1 MDQWDENNEEEAAEP
16 APPPSLL
23 YHEEVPGLIAVLVAL
38 GTLLTALYPAWGDG
52 WMPVRGD
59 AMTYF
64 WPLRE
69 ALSTALREGVLPLY
83 ETTNNGGTALW
94 LNPQTQTFYPPARLF
109 RYAPVPHAMGIL
121 HGAHLVLLFAGVV
134 ALLRRLDFRYSS
146 ASLAALGVALGG
158 TFLSVSPML
167 DKAQSAAWIPLML
180 WAGLS
185 LHRPGLLPR
194 IVLATSTSMAVL
206 AGGLDMVVLGIL
218 ATVLVASVAGVT
230 DPEFLEEE
238 EEEEPEEEEEEDLF
252 GEDDSAGNDDFRPL
266 MLGGEEEE
274 EAPEAPVTKGPPPFL
289 VLWSEIPARGGEA
302 ARLCLQA
309 GLWIA
314 VGLGLS
320 AHQWLPF
327 RALIET
333 STWGQPLEA
342 AELGARALRFG
353 DILGL
358 IAPNL
363 PYDPVQGIYRPPGAE
378 AATWVYLPGLYAGGS
393 ALLLG
398 VLGTIHLV
406 RAHFAQVQ
414 QRWLIPGPTMTATM
428 GSLICVIMAAG
439 PAIPPI
445 GWLET
450 HLPIISSIRYPEK
463 WLLPAAI
470 LATVPIAHG
479 ARLLA
484 STQLPNRTVL
494 RIGGGLLTSI
504 LLLALGAMAME
515 GDASRGMSLAAGS
528 LTVGLLICSLWRLQV
543 GPNRHLVGALGIA
556 LAVLIAGVELS
567 AHNLPLSPLE
577 DPSEIATPPVAAS
590 RILLSA
596 DKQRRSSGTLLP
608 GRARLHQASY
618 AQHDKDPLTSPE
630 APLHQVLREALL
642 GGIAA
647 VWGIEVMR
655 DWLVMPPS
663 GLERWYESLMEL
675 PLARQFYGLRLAG
688 ITHIVVHFR
697 DDALELLPLL
707 RDGLLEEVF
716 TPEGAWTQVVL
727 FALTDPLPACRWTPL
742 GMPASNGLPVVPT
755 KDSGGIWEGRVSAG
769 NGLLVCSRPW
779 DPAWH
784 VEVDGSAV
792 HTQIVNGFQLAVPV
806 PAGAHEVRMEYRP
819 RGMKMARNLQ
829 ILSSAL
835 LFVLLGLGLMSGRR
849 RGPGSKSPASEPGQ
863 SGEAPITEGDATVG
877 YSTEGYSTEGYET
890 DGYSTEGYETDGYP
904 PEGTHDDGSYNA

>member
-1 MDQWDENNEEEAAEP
+1 MDQWGENNEEEVAAPE
-16 APPPSLL
+16 APPSIL
-23 YHEEVPGLIAVLVAL
+23 YHEAVPGLIGVLVAL
-38 GTLLTALYPAWGDG
+38 GTLLVALYPAWGDG

-69 ALSTALREGVLPLY
+69 ALSAALREGTLPLY

-109 RYAPVPHAMGIL
+109 RYVPVPHAMGIL
-121 HGAHLVLLFAGVV
+121 HSAHLVLLFAGVV

-167 DKAQSAAWIPLML
+167 DKAHSAAWIPLML
-180 WAGLS
+180 WSGLS

-194 IVLATSTSMAVL
+194 IVLAGSTSMAVL

-218 ATVLVASVAGVT
+218 ATVLAASVAGVA
-230 DPEFLEEE
+230 DPEFIEEIEEE
-238 EEEEPEEEEEEDLF
+238 KPEEEEEEDLF
-252 GEDDSAGNDDFRPL
+252 GGGDSAGSDDDFRPL
-266 MLGGEEEE
+266 RLGEEEDE
-274 EAPEAPVTKGPPPFL
+274 EPSEEPVASGPSPFL
-289 VLWSEIPARGGEA
+289 VMWEEIPAQGA
-302 ARLCLQA
+302 KTARLSLQA
-309 GLWIA
+309 VLWIA
-314 VGLGLS
+314 IGLGLS

-333 STWGQPLEA
+333 SSWGQPLEA

-363 PYDPVQGIYRPPGAE
+363 PYDPVQAIYRPPGAE
-378 AATWVYLPGLYAGGS
+378 EATGVYLPGLYAGGS

-398 VLGTIHLV
+398 VLGTIHLA
-406 RAHFAQVQ
+406 RAHFAQAQ
-414 QRWLIPGPTMTATM
+414 QRWLIPGPAMTATM

-450 HLPIISSIRYPEK
+450 NLPIISSIRYPEK
-463 WLLPAAI
+463 WLIPAAI
-470 LATVPIAHG
+470 LAAVPIAQG

-484 STQLPNRTVL
+484 STQLQNRTVL
-494 RIGGGLLTSI
+494 RIGAGLLTSI
-504 LLLALGAMAME
+504 LLLAIGAMAME

-543 GPNRHLVGALGIA
+543 GPNRHLIGALGIA

-567 AHNLPLSPLE
+567 AYNLPLAPLE
-577 DPSEIATPPVAAS
+577 DPAEIVTPPVAAS

-608 GRARLHQASY
+608 RRARFHQASY
-618 AQHDKDPLTSPE
+618 AQHDKDPVTSPE
-630 APLHQVLREALL
+630 APLHQILREALL
-642 GGIAA
+642 GGVAA

-655 DWLVMPPS
+655 DWLVMSPS
-663 GLERWYESLMEL
+663 GLERWYDAVVEM
-675 PLARQFYGLRLAG
+675 PLARQFRGLRLAG

-697 DDALELLPLL
+697 DDALELLPLV

-716 TPEGAWTQVVL
+716 TPEGDWTQVVL
-727 FALTDPLPACRWTPL
+727 FALIDPLPACRWTPL
-742 GMPASNGLPVVPT
+742 GMPASDGLPVVPT
-755 KDSGGIWEGRVSAG
+755 KDSGGVWEGRVSAG
-769 NGLLVCSRPW
+769 NGLLVCIRPW

-784 VEVDGSAV
+784 VEVDGNTV
-792 HTQIVNGFQLAVPV
+792 QTQIVNGFQLAAPM

-829 ILSSAL
+829 ILSTAL
-835 LFVLLGLGLMSGRR
+835 LFVLLGLGLMNPRR
-849 RGPGSKSPASEPGQ
+849 RGPANESPTSELGQ
-863 SGEAPITEGDATVG
+863 AGEAPLPEGDATAG
-877 YSTEGYSTEGYET
+877 YSSEEGAATGYSTEGYET
-890 DGYSTEGYETDGYP
+890 DGYY
-904 PEGTHDDGSYNA
+904 PEGTNNDGSYNA